1 MQEVEPLVCSRIRRP
16 GAVATQFHR
25 DFLVR
30 LGIFCR
36 SRSRREGVVVVVVVV
51 VAAAV
56 VVASPERA
64 RQEIGSII
72 SGPAKSSKNGS
83 HWLDHDAQVMDQ
95 AVTNIWGISAEL
107 QSTGK
112 TWLL

>member
-16 GAVATQFHR
+16 GAVAIQFHR

-51 VAAAV
+51 VVVAAA

-83 HWLDHDAQVMDQ
+83 L
-95 AVTNIWGISAEL
+95 
-107 QSTGK
+107 
-112 TWLL
+112 